1 MHPELIYQ
9 KILEKTNKNLN
20 NGSISLDRAR
30 AASLFNEEQ
39 NKIIEWTLQKKNN
52 TDIRD
57 IQILL
62 SDENLILKEE
72 SQNYSSFSLPKN
84 YFDFSNVRILASSGE
99 CSAYLLP
106 VEIKSDNS
114 EEILFDENNNP
125 SFPHRET
132 PYLIKN
138 NTVTVYKK
146 DFSVDNVRLT
156 YYRYPKQFNIEGYQD
171 EQGYNSF
178 NSEPEFD
185 DKIVD
190 RIISMVATSFDINNE
205 NLNKVQVD
213 INRTASKF

>member
-1 MHPELIYQ
+1 MNTELIYQ

-30 AASLFNEEQ
+30 AVSLFNEEQ
-39 NKIIEWTLQKKNN
+39 NKFVEWTLQKRNT

-57 IQILL
+57 IQCLL
-62 SDENLILKEE
+62 DNKDLILKEDSATE
-72 SQNYSSFSLPKN
+72 SSFSLPKN
-84 YFDFSNVRILASSGE
+84 YFDFSNIKIKATSGD
-99 CSAYLLP
+99 CSDYLLP

-114 EEILFDENNNP
+114 EEVLFDEDNKP
-125 SFPHRET
+125 SFFYRET
-132 PYLIKN
+132 PYLFKN
-138 NTVTVYKK
+138 NTVLVYKDGFVIDK
-146 DFSVDNVRLT
+146 VILT
-156 YYRYPKQFNIEGYQD
+156 YYRYPKQFNIEGFQD
-171 EQGYNSF
+171 EEGFNSF

-213 INRTASKF
+213 INRTVSKS

>member
-1 MHPELIYQ
+1 MNTELIYQ

-30 AASLFNEEQ
+30 AVSLFNEEQ
-39 NKIIEWTLQKKNN
+39 NKFIEWTLQKRNT

-62 SDENLILKEE
+62 KPEKLLLKED
-72 SQNYSSFSLPKN
+72 SNNFSSFSLPKD
-84 YFDFSNVRILASSGE
+84 YFDFSNIKIKASSDA
-99 CSAYLLP
+99 CSDFLLP
-106 VEIKSDNS
+106 VEMKSENS
-114 EEILFDENNNP
+114 EEVLFDENNSP
-125 SFPHRET
+125 SFFYRET
-132 PYLIKN
+132 PYLIQN
-138 NTVTVYKK
+138 NSIVVYKK
-146 DFSVDNVRLT
+146 DFVVDNVTLV
-156 YYRYPKQFNIEGYQD
+156 YYRYPKQYNIIGHQD
-171 EQGYNSF
+171 EEGFESF

-213 INRTASKF
+213 INRTISKS